1 MRARA
6 SRIRELREK
15 TGKTQAEMAAALDMT
30 DMSYFDLEFH
40 DDELIDVPSIE
51 QVRRLASLLGV
62 SVASLVI
69 EPGETG
75 PSGRVPYS
83 ELVAR
88 LEAHLRNS
96 GMSLTEFEDVVGWSL
111 SEFMES
117 ERKALDFYNIDFL
130 KSLSEALGVNYL
142 EALP

>member
-1 MRARA
+1 
-6 SRIRELREK
+6 
-15 TGKTQAEMAAALDMT
+15 MAAALDMSV
-30 DMSYFDLEFH
+30 MSYFDIEFH
-40 DDELIDVPSIE
+40 DDELMSVPSLD

-88 LEAHLRNS
+88 LKAHLSNS
-96 GMSLTEFEDVVGWSL
+96 GMPLAEFEDMVGWSL

-117 ERKALDFYNIDFL
+117 EQKALGFYNIEFL
-130 KSLSEALGVNYL
+130 KSLSKALGVNWL